1 MNGFTFIGTW
11 MHYNIERYIN
21 NLSIDQNDPEIKYF
35 MQYHQEYIL
44 SPNITPFRTEWSIA
58 APDLSIGGSVGE

>member
-1 MNGFTFIGTW
+1 

-21 NLSIDQNDPEIKYF
+21 NLPVDLSDTEMKF
-35 MQYHQEYIL
+35 FSEYHQEYIVQA
-44 SPNITPFRTEWSIA
+44 NITPYRTEWSIA